1 MPLVT
6 FGAAYGIIEVMD
18 KIDLNSIDTSL
29 PEEKEDLGIR
39 RKRGG
44 NAGNKKRERKRLSKK
59 QKIIIIVAAALLVIG
74 GAVTTLIF
82 VLNNQPEIAEEAKP
96 EKKPKKKYY
105 SVLTGEEIADEKLN
119 SSPTFCMQI
128 PNGLD
133 GPRPQVGLKKAGV
146 VFEAIA
152 EAGIT
157 RFAAVFQNVEAS
169 ALGPIRSLRLYYLD
183 WDVPFGCTI
192 VHAGG
197 SAEAIAEAHN
207 YRDLSEDPKYEWR
220 IRDGYWA
227 PNNLFTSSELLAK
240 FNADH
245 GYSESSVKGFSRLKP
260 EKATKILQKNL
271 KAAEPLSEKEKKK
284 PAEKQREVKPL
295 VEKISVNF
303 GRTPAFNTVYT
314 YDRNTNTY
322 LRSYGDGSAH
332 LTYTCES
339 SSAKITAPKK
349 ECGEPSQ
356 VAPKVVAVMMVDQWL
371 DTDRYHL
378 RTQTIG
384 TGVAYVFQNGQA
396 VKGTWEKSS
405 RDAQI
410 VFKDE
415 SGKEIALT
423 PGQLWVAAVPNSG
436 GSVQY

>member
-1 MPLVT
+1 
-6 FGAAYGIIEVMD
+6 MD
-18 KIDLNSIDTSL
+18 KIDLNSIDAGL
-29 PEEKEDLGIR
+29 PKENENLSIR
-39 RKRGG
+39 KKHSKK
-44 NAGNKKRERKRLSKK
+44 NKHGDRKRLSKK
-59 QKIIIIVAAALLVIG
+59 QKIIIIVIAALLVIG
-74 GAVTTLIF
+74 GSVLTLLL
-82 VLNNQPEIAEEAKP
+82 VLNNKP
-96 EKKPKKKYY
+96 EEVAEAPAPEKPKPKYY

-157 RFAAVFQNVEAS
+157 RFAAVFQNTEAS

-183 WDVPFGCTI
+183 WDVPFDCTI

-197 SAEAIAEAHN
+197 SAEAVAEARN
-207 YRDLSEDPKYEWR
+207 YRDLSEDNTYEWR

-227 PNNLFTSSELLAK
+227 PNNLFTSSGLLAK

-245 GYSESSVKGFSRLKP
+245 GFEKSEVKGFSHLKP
-260 EKATKILQKNL
+260 EKAAEVAKENL
-271 KAAEPLSEKEKKK
+271 AAAEPLSEEEKAK
-284 PAEKQREVKPL
+284 PAEEQRKVTPL
-295 VEKISVNF
+295 VENIKVNF
-303 GRTPAFNTVYT
+303 GRTPAFNTIYT
-314 YDRNTNTY
+314 YNRDTNTY

-332 LTYTCES
+332 LTYTCDG
-339 SSAKITAPKK
+339 SAQITAPKK

-356 VAPKVVAVMMVDQWL
+356 VAPSAVAVMMVDQWL

-378 RTQTIG
+378 KTQTIG

-396 VKGTWEKSS
+396 IKGSWSKSA
-405 RDAQI
+405 REDQI

-415 SGKEIALT
+415 DGKEIDLT

-436 GSVQY
+436 GSVEY